1 MEPTSA
7 FLSEEA
13 RRAPELQSGL
23 RLFRVGPRGCSALR
37 RSCCVQTRP
46 QTPSHAPRRAA
57 FVMTSFETQWGND
70 DGKRGRIQA
79 KAACGRRDEGKGT
92 RTTRLGENG
101 ECPPGKRRKRRTRR
115 AEPHDESGRAV
126 RKLRVERRIKN
137 GLRMLTQAAV
147 SPQRRRTISASSGKQ
162 IPVPRQDAGS
172 DARGSCARSA
182 RWRLSDDR
190 CIRGRA
196 CRARL
201 LFCRC
206 GGDWRS

>member
-1 MEPTSA
+1 MFCIAVELLRPD
-7 FLSEEA
+7 
-13 RRAPELQSGL
+13 APQAPGL
-23 RLFRVGPRGCSALR
+23 DHQTDSVRGA
-37 RSCCVQTRP
+37 
-46 QTPSHAPRRAA
+46 
-57 FVMTSFETQWGND
+57 SFETQWGKG
-70 DGKRGRIQA
+70 DGKTGSIQA
-79 KAACGRRDEGKGT
+79 RAARRRRDEGKGT

-147 SPQRRRTISASSGKQ
+147 SPQRRRTISASSGKR
-162 IPVPRQDAGS
+162 IPVPRPDAGS

-182 RWRLSDDR
+182 RWRPSGDR
-190 CIRGRA
+190 CIHGRA
-196 CRARL
+196 CRTRL

-206 GGDWRS
+206 GGDSRS